1 MHIIVHLS
9 IKIVRILHVVFSLI
23 IRLLFSFHRE
33 NILVKQGS
41 KYNYSII
48 ISQCGTKRIMR
59 FNNLS
64 NGAQAQLDL
73 NRVDYPFV
81 EYIQL
86 MIISLTYYP
95 FLLDNKNILVIGL
108 GGGTLPRAIRK
119 LYPTCSITI
128 IEIDPLVDEMAKKY
142 FYFKEDSNMKVIIND
157 GRKFLKSLLNSINY
171 DIILLDAYDSMS
183 GLPSHMKTQEFFLEL
198 KYLLNPNGGL
208 FIVNLVCIYQSY
220 INVRLTIDSV
230 FGQNNII
237 TFRSTDFVNMIVV
250 ASAAIENFPLV
261 NQKSNIINDIQE
273 KLLIDINSSLKRK
286 QKQIHNQNLSGRI
299 YRDDMKNLEN
309 EQQMSLIEFVNI
321 V

>member
-1 MHIIVHLS
+1 
-9 IKIVRILHVVFSLI
+9 
-23 IRLLFSFHRE
+23 
-33 NILVKQGS
+33 
-41 KYNYSII
+41 
-48 ISQCGTKRIMR
+48 
-59 FNNLS
+59 
-64 NGAQAQLDL
+64 
-73 NRVDYPFV
+73 
-81 EYIQL
+81 
-86 MIISLTYYP
+86 
-95 FLLDNKNILVIGL
+95 
-108 GGGTLPRAIRK
+108 
-119 LYPTCSITI
+119 
-128 IEIDPLVDEMAKKY
+128 
-142 FYFKEDSNMKVIIND
+142 
-157 GRKFLKSLLNSINY
+157 
-171 DIILLDAYDSMS
+171 
-183 GLPSHMKTQEFFLEL
+183 
-198 KYLLNPNGGL
+198 
-208 FIVNLVCIYQSY
+208 CIYQSY

>member
-1 MHIIVHLS
+1 
-9 IKIVRILHVVFSLI
+9 
-23 IRLLFSFHRE
+23 
-33 NILVKQGS
+33 
-41 KYNYSII
+41 
-48 ISQCGTKRIMR
+48 
-59 FNNLS
+59 
-64 NGAQAQLDL
+64 
-73 NRVDYPFV
+73 
-81 EYIQL
+81 
-86 MIISLTYYP
+86 
-95 FLLDNKNILVIGL
+95 
-108 GGGTLPRAIRK
+108 
-119 LYPTCSITI
+119 
-128 IEIDPLVDEMAKKY
+128 
-142 FYFKEDSNMKVIIND
+142 
-157 GRKFLKSLLNSINY
+157 SINY

-198 KYLLNPNGGL
+198 KNLLNLNGGL

-230 FGQNNII
+230 FGQNNLI

-286 QKQIHNQNLSGRI
+286 QRQKQIHNQKLSGII
-299 YRDDMKNLEN
+299 YRDGMKNMKS

>member
-1 MHIIVHLS
+1 
-9 IKIVRILHVVFSLI
+9 
-23 IRLLFSFHRE
+23 
-33 NILVKQGS
+33 
-41 KYNYSII
+41 
-48 ISQCGTKRIMR
+48 
-59 FNNLS
+59 
-64 NGAQAQLDL
+64 
-73 NRVDYPFV
+73 
-81 EYIQL
+81 
-86 MIISLTYYP
+86 
-95 FLLDNKNILVIGL
+95 
-108 GGGTLPRAIRK
+108 
-119 LYPTCSITI
+119 
-128 IEIDPLVDEMAKKY
+128 
-142 FYFKEDSNMKVIIND
+142 MKVIIND